1 MREQSE
7 FAEKII
13 QINRVSKKT
22 QGGNKMAFS
31 VLMVVGDKKGRVG
44 IGLGKAP
51 DVLSGIKK
59 ASRRAKD
66 RMINVPIVNTT
77 IPFPMSVKLG
87 AVKIILRPAPSGT
100 GIIAGGAI
108 RAILDVAGYR
118 NVVCKILGTSNPAS
132 NTYATLETLAK
143 MSVIAKKKGIEGIV

>member
-66 RMINVPIVNTT
+66 RMINVPIINNT

-87 AVKIILRPAPSGT
+87 AVKMVLRPAPSGT
-100 GIIAGGAI
+100 GVIAGGAI
-108 RAILDVAGYR
+108 RSILDVAGYR

-132 NTYATLETLAK
+132 NSYAIFETLAK
-143 MSVIAKKKGIEGIV
+143 MSVIAKKKNIEGII

>member
-13 QINRVSKKT
+13 KINRVSKKT
-22 QGGNKMAFS
+22 KGGNKMSFS
-31 VLMVVGDKKGRVG
+31 ILMVVGDKKGRVG

-66 RMINVPIVNTT
+66 KMINVPITETT

-87 AVKIILRPAPSGT
+87 AVKLILRPAPAGT

-108 RAILDVAGYR
+108 RAILDVAGFR
-118 NVVCKILGTSNPAS
+118 NVVFKIF
-132 NTYATLETLAK
+132 
-143 MSVIAKKKGIEGIV
+143 

>member
-1 MREQSE
+1 LREQSE

-13 QINRVSKKT
+13 KINRVSKKT
-22 QGGNKMAFS
+22 KGGNKMSFS

-66 RMINVPIVNTT
+66 RMINVPIMNTT
-77 IPFPMSVKLG
+77 IPFPMAVKLG
-87 AVKIILRPAPSGT
+87 AVKLILRPAPAGT
-100 GIIAGGAI
+100 GVIAGGAI
-108 RAILDVAGYR
+108 RAILDVAGFR

-132 NTYATLETLAK
+132 NAYAIFETLEK
-143 MSVIAKKKGIEGIV
+143 MSAIAKKKGIL

>member
-13 QINRVSKKT
+13 QINRVSKT

-44 IGLGKAP
+44 IGLGKARMFCP
-51 DVLSGIKK
+51 GSKK
-59 ASRRAKD
+59 LPRRAKD
-66 RMINVPIVNTT
+66 RMINVPIINTT

-87 AVKIILRPAPSGT
+87 AVK
-100 GIIAGGAI
+100 
-108 RAILDVAGYR
+108 
-118 NVVCKILGTSNPAS
+118 
-132 NTYATLETLAK
+132 
-143 MSVIAKKKGIEGIV
+143 

>member
-44 IGLGKAP
+44 IGLGKA
-51 DVLSGIKK
+51 
-59 ASRRAKD
+59 
-66 RMINVPIVNTT
+66 RMFCPGSKS
-77 IPFPMSVKLG
+77 FPPGQRQNDQCS
-87 AVKIILRPAPSGT
+87 
-100 GIIAGGAI
+100 
-108 RAILDVAGYR
+108 DY
-118 NVVCKILGTSNPAS
+118 
-132 NTYATLETLAK
+132 
-143 MSVIAKKKGIEGIV
+143 